1 MWLAMVGKRITTL
14 EAVSTIPT
22 RRFCRRVFHPHNSV
36 DLGAIEACPASLA
49 ALQSYRRQEALH
61 RCRVGGSEGRSGVT
75 LGEGAMTVA
84 ELIEKLSALPDK
96 TALVVKSPG
105 PWDGLNEPGLIHDGY
120 VDKEMQFP
128 VQATEQDAIH
138 VVFL

>member
-1 MWLAMVGKRITTL
+1 MPGL
-14 EAVSTIPT
+14 
-22 RRFCRRVFHPHNSV
+22 
-36 DLGAIEACPASLA
+36 
-49 ALQSYRRQEALH
+49 
-61 RCRVGGSEGRSGVT
+61 VGGLTKLPAAGSAAPLPCWAEVKGVQA
-75 LGEGAMTVA
+75 LPGEGAMTVA

-96 TALVVKSPG
+96 TARVVKSPG

-128 VQATEQDAIH
+128 VQATEPDAIH